1 MISLLK
7 GFEYHVQRGILSLH
21 HRFYFEK
28 DIKYEG
34 NDLSKLDLFRG
45 DHLCVHSN
53 NIDTGP
59 NVG

>member
-7 GFEYHVQRGILSLH
+7 GFEYHVQRRILSLH
-21 HRFYFEK
+21 HYFEK

-34 NDLSKLDLFRG
+34 KAIRKLDLLRG
-45 DHLCVHSN
+45 DPLCLHSN